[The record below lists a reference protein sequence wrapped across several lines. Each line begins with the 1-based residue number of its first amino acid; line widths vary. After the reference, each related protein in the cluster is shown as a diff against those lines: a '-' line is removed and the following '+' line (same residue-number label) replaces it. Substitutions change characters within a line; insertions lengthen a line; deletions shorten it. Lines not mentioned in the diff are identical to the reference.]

1 MIQDIN
7 LQVYEM
13 RKNGYTFAE
22 IANALSCK
30 MNWRMTNMSKHQYV
44 YALYHGEYFIDIG
57 SIQYLAKLLN
67 VKPDTIRF
75 YRSKSWQKRTPNGYA
90 VVKLEDE

>member
-44 YALYHGEYFIDIG
+44 YALYHGDNFIDIG
-57 SIQYLAKLLN
+57 
-67 VKPDTIRF
+67 TIRELATKQKIKPESMSF
-75 YRSKSWQKRTPNGYA
+75 YRSKEYEIRQPNGY
-90 VVKLEDE
+90 KLVRVDD